1 MISGCPFDIKEN
13 VPLAP
18 FCTWKI
24 GGAARYFIQA
34 NSSDLPKILLWAK
47 SKNIPSCVF
56 GGGSNIL
63 VKDSGVGGLAIRV
76 CDALGSV
83 NFCRGYFEAP
93 AGVRLSALSV
103 LLAEKEIAGFEFLAG
118 IPGTVG
124 GAVFMNA
131 GIGGASPRE
140 ISDVFLSA
148 NLFNFE
154 RGEFCANKDY
164 MDFARRHSSL
174 QNSKDVLVSA
184 KFKIEKS
191 DSAAAIMG
199 RIKKSL
205 KERMAREPENRRNA
219 GSVFKACGGV
229 PAGALIDRA
238 GLKGLRA
245 GGAMVSLKHA
255 NWIENTGNATSADVE
270 ELIAEIKRAVF
281 EKFGAELQEE
291 VKILSA
297 EI

>member
-34 NSSDLPKILLWAK
+34 NSADLPKILLWAK

-63 VKDSGVGGLAIRV
+63 VKDSGVDGLAIRV
-76 CDALGSV
+76 CDSLGGV
-83 NFCRGYFEAP
+83 KFCGGHFEAP

-131 GIGGASPRE
+131 GVGGENKRE

-148 NLFNFE
+148 NLFNFG
-154 RGEFCANKDY
+154 RGEFCADKIY
-164 MDFARRHSSL
+164 MDFSHRHSSL

-191 DSAAAIMG
+191 DSAAAIME

-205 KERMAREPENRRNA
+205 KERIAREPENRRNA

-229 PAGALIDRA
+229 PAGVLIDRA
-238 GLKGLRA
+238 GLKGMRA
-245 GGAMVSLKHA
+245 GGAMVSFKHA
-255 NWIENTGNATSADVE
+255 NWIENTGNASSADVE
-270 ELIAEIKRAVF
+270 ELIAKIKRAVF